1 MTFKCPAC
9 DMSLK
14 AEPELAGRTVKCPG
28 CGVKLQ
34 IPEQFPGEQEAVEGG
49 AGGGY
54 EERQRVVREGW
65 PETDHANISLLSSL
79 GIGAI
84 IFAGL
89 MGMIFALI
97 DTYVGEVFFSW
108 DKSVVVADDGESSIV
123 RSISSGTIVNS
134 VELMIFSWGLGMIWL
149 KVGKNRHQ
157 RNAMLMQA
165 LPPEIG
171 REINSANVGS
181 FIDHLYSLPGRVRDS
196 FMVNRLRKGLELFEA
211 RQNNAEVAG
220 MLSSQSDIDANR
232 VANSYS
238 ILKVFLWAIPILG
251 FIGTVLGLSAAIGG
265 LGSADFTDTEQISI
279 IIGGVTSGLGTA
291 FNTTLLGLVLS
302 VILSF
307 PVASMQKAEED
318 NLSTI
323 DSYCNESLLGRLDDG
338 AGMASGDMVGAADSI
353 ARAVTSSQKEF
364 LKDLNE
370 LSKLLKANAELIESR
385 AASHQQKVEEE
396 FTGTMKK
403 LREETGHSIGSAVE
417 KSTQYLTALETGIRR
432 LNEVLGELGSKQVVI
447 QQVKKRGLFGK

>member
-1 MTFKCPAC
+1 
-9 DMSLK
+9 
-14 AEPELAGRTVKCPG
+14 
-28 CGVKLQ
+28 
-34 IPEQFPGEQEAVEGG
+34 
-49 AGGGY
+49 
-54 EERQRVVREGW
+54 
-65 PETDHANISLLSSL
+65 
-79 GIGAI
+79 
-84 IFAGL
+84 
-89 MGMIFALI
+89 
-97 DTYVGEVFFSW
+97 
-108 DKSVVVADDGESSIV
+108 
-123 RSISSGTIVNS
+123 
-134 VELMIFSWGLGMIWL
+134 
-149 KVGKNRHQ
+149 
-157 RNAMLMQA
+157 
-165 LPPEIG
+165 
-171 REINSANVGS
+171 
-181 FIDHLYSLPGRVRDS
+181 
-196 FMVNRLRKGLELFEA
+196 
-211 RQNNAEVAG
+211 
-220 MLSSQSDIDANR
+220 
-232 VANSYS
+232 
-238 ILKVFLWAIPILG
+238 
-251 FIGTVLGLSAAIGG
+251 
-265 LGSADFTDTEQISI
+265 
-279 IIGGVTSGLGTA
+279 
-291 FNTTLLGLVLS
+291 LS